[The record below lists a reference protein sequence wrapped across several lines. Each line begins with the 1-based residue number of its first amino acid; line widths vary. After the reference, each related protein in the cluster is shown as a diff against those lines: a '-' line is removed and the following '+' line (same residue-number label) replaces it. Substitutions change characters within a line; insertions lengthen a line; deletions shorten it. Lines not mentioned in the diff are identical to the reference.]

1 MTPTILP
8 AHRHETT
15 MPTVWTRRR
24 LRVKDWLKNLS
35 IWVIAVLFFL
45 PELWIFLSAFK
56 TPQQILA
63 VPPRWVFRP
72 TFQGLTGMVREGA
85 FWTYVFNSFFITFI
99 SVSIAVGLSFLAAY
113 AVSRFRFRGGDFLM
127 FVLLSIRMVPGSA
140 SVLPLFLMYT
150 ALGWTNTYAGIIA
163 FDVMFSI
170 PFAIWI
176 LKGYVD
182 GVSQRFDESAQ
193 VDGFSR
199 WRTMFQIVLPQ
210 ILPGIVAAFIFNM
223 IFVWNE
229 SMFNAILGGNTV
241 QTIPVALQAGLNTV
255 NGINW
260 QYIASLSFVYTV
272 PLMVTI
278 YFFQK
283 YLLVGMT
290 FGTVRGEI

>member
-1 MTPTILP
+1 MIP
-8 AHRHETT
+8 ATLDPSPAEKPPANPPAVKGSRFKE
-15 MPTVWTRRR
+15 
-24 LRVKDWLKNLS
+24 RVKDLS
-35 IWVIAVLFFL
+35 VWVIAAVFFL

-63 VPPRWVFRP
+63 VPPRWIFRP
-72 TFQGLTGMVREGA
+72 TLQGLTAMAHEGA
-85 FWTYVFNSFFITFI
+85 FWTYVFNSFFITFTA
-99 SVSIAVGLSFLAAY
+99 VFVAVGISFLAAY
-113 AVSRFRFRGGDFLM
+113 GLSRYRFRGGDFLM

-176 LKGYVD
+176 LKGYLD
-182 GVSQRFDESAQ
+182 GVSPRFDESAQ

-199 WRTMFQIVLPQ
+199 WRTMFRIILPQ

-229 SMFNAILGGNTV
+229 SLFNAILGGNTV
-241 QTIPVALQAGLNTV
+241 QTIPVALQSGLNTI

-272 PLMVTI
+272 PLMATI

>member
-24 LRVKDWLKNLS
+24 SRVKDWLKNLS

-72 TFQGLTGMVREGA
+72 TFQGLTSMVREGA